1 MFPLIPLLNRFQLR
15 NPLRLVK
22 KNMRFKNINKK
33 EVKLIFTILII
44 ASTVI
49 GTPIFFIYM
58 LSIKKI
64 SDFYEISGEEIDVS
78 EIEIDNQI
86 QIGDITLIQSI
97 KNPLNIFEAKWKINY
112 KGIYNP
118 NEFIIISYEI
128 NSSLLKIYIYSDL
141 DEQALDNDVKY
152 SNLTLFVNPNYDL
165 YGFGSNS
172 RKGNIKIN
180 LYDINI
186 SFFEIET
193 SSGNIDVQLNNSDM
207 YNKFR
212 ISTDSGIINLILDH
226 INFYTDFFSISD
238 SGFQYHDFWNIKFM
252 SGAGFTAMSSTGMI
266 KVRWANHFIKS
277 QNVNI
282 ILYSKDKVEFRFWS
296 PIQIMRFDITLIASG
311 PGTTR
316 FSRTESQFEEI
327 GTNHY
332 QSKNMNNT
340 DLDLLNIKAMTSY
353 GEAHVRHTDCF
364 KPKRFCNL
372 KDIDKHEVYAK
383 GDYVILKK
391 DHNVTKI
398 ELYNL
403 KYIFLDLNKALN
415 LNFELLQN
423 ISENLIYLNWD
434 ITYIKGSG
442 IGMGDLKVA
451 ISNKTEANDLKV
463 YIQLEYELDRIL
475 PTIVECNF
483 TIFSHPDYEFY
494 NYTI

>member
-1 MFPLIPLLNRFQLR
+1 
-15 NPLRLVK
+15 
-22 KNMRFKNINKK
+22 MRIKNINKK
-33 EVKLIFTILII
+33 DVKLIFIILII

-58 LSIKKI
+58 LSIKRI

-78 EIEIDNQI
+78 EIEINNQI
-86 QIGDITLIQSI
+86 QIGDITLVQSI
-97 KNPLNIFEAKWKINY
+97 KKRVNIFEAKWKINY

-118 NEFIIISYEI
+118 NEIIIISYEV
-128 NSSLLKIYIYSDL
+128 NVSVLKIYIYSNL
-141 DEQALDNDVKY
+141 DEQALDKDIEY
-152 SNLTLFVNPNYDL
+152 SNLTLFINPNYDL
-165 YGFGSNS
+165 YGFRSNS
-172 RKGNIKIN
+172 KKGNIKIN
-180 LYDINI
+180 TYNINI
-186 SFFEIET
+186 STFEIET
-193 SSGNIDVQLNNSDM
+193 SSGNINVQLNNSNIFD
-207 YNKFR
+207 KFR
-212 ISTDSGIINLILDH
+212 ISTDSGTINLILDN

-238 SGFQYHDFWNIKFM
+238 SGFQYYDFWNIKFM
-252 SGAGFTAMSSTGMI
+252 SGAGFTTMSSTGMI

-277 QNVNI
+277 QNVDI
-282 ILYSKDKVEFRFWS
+282 IVYSKYIVEFRFWS
-296 PIQIMRFDITLIASG
+296 PIQIMRFDIKLISSG

-316 FSRTESQFEEI
+316 FTRITDQFEEI
-327 GTNHY
+327 DTNHY

-353 GEAHVRHTDCF
+353 GEAHVRHIDCF
-364 KPKRFCNL
+364 KPKRFCDHH
-372 KDIDKHEVYAK
+372 DIDKHEVYTK

-403 KYIFLDLNKALN
+403 KYIFLDLNKVLN

-423 ISENLIYLNWD
+423 ISENIIYLNWD

-442 IGMGDLKVA
+442 IGMGDLKIA
-451 ISNKTEANDLKV
+451 ISNKTEGNDLKV

-483 TIFSHPDYEFY
+483 TIFSHPDCDFY